1 MEWVYDPSD
10 VGSRST
16 GSDPGIHFWGD
27 PRTCLV
33 ASLAHTAL
41 NVSSAC
47 NIGSIIKHML
57 ALCGGSLERQLQ
69 VAGGRVSHELVNV
82 PRSASGLSDS
92 LCWLLSQNTAD
103 AWDLIRSNKI
113 LFCGAFYFM
122 CASIVAYCVPM
133 YAACTYMRVLCPTQ
147 GFRNKLMI
155 SGVQSTHFQ

>member
-1 MEWVYDPSD
+1 M
-10 VGSRST
+10 
-16 GSDPGIHFWGD
+16 
-27 PRTCLV
+27 

-47 NIGSIIKHML
+47 NIGSIINHML

-113 LFCGAFYFM
+113 LFLRGVLFHVCIY
-122 CASIVAYCVPM
+122 SCVLCT
-133 YAACTYMRVLCPTQ
+133 YVCSLYVHACTLSHA
-147 GFRNKLMI
+147 GI
-155 SGVQSTHFQ
+155 SK